1 MKRNIFTTKLLDI
14 VVPKSPNDLNRIY
27 LVMNYQAM
35 DLKKLFKDPKP
46 DGFTFSEEHFKVVFY
61 NLLCSINF
69 MHSSNIVH
77 RDLKPA
83 NILID

>member
-14 VVPKSPNDLNRIY
+14 IIPDSVDFNKVY
-27 LVMNYQAM
+27 LVMNYQAL
-35 DLKKLFKDPKP
+35 DLKKLFKDQKP
-46 DGFTFSEEHFKVVFY
+46 EGFTFTEGHYKVVFY
-61 NLLCSINF
+61 NLLCSINYL
-69 MHSSNIVH
+69 HSANVVH